1 MLSHRAVWANCV
13 RGRTRGGR
21 WPRSS
26 QTKSPQLCHKNTN
39 PDVRWVSSGVDRR
52 QLHAT
57 QEEVPAQKPLPP
69 QAQVVIAGGGAI
81 GCSVAYHLAKFG
93 WTDVVLLEQ
102 GRLSCGTTWH
112 AAGCCA
118 MLVEGILREMF
129 EYSKQLYPT
138 LEAETGVNTGWQQ
151 TGSIYVARTE
161 DRMTAYRRHA
171 DAIRAMG
178 VECDL
183 VSPRDVSV
191 YHPLLRVD
199 DLKGA
204 LWVPGDGVATAADV
218 TQALAKGA
226 TMKGVQIHE
235 KVGVEKVLTSDGR
248 VSGVRT
254 NKGDI
259 RCDNFVNCTGQYD
272 LDGVYSHSCQIPML
286 SHRAVWANC
295 VRGRTRGGRWP
306 RSSQTKSPQLCHKN
320 TNPDVRW
327 VSSGV
332 DRRQLHATQEEV
344 PAQKPLPPQA
354 QVVIAGGGAIGCSVA
369 YHLAKF
375 GWTDVVLLEQGRL
388 SCGTTWHAAG
398 CCAML
403 VEGILREMFEYSK
416 QLYPTLEAET
426 NVNTGWQQ
434 TGSIYVARTED
445 RMTAYRRH
453 ADAIRAMGVECDL
466 VSPRDVSVYHPLL
479 RVDDLKGALWVPGD
493 GVATAADVTQ
503 ALAKG
508 ATMKG
513 VQIHEKVGVEKV
525 LTSDGRVSGVR
536 TNKGDI
542 RCDNFVNC
550 TGQWAWELGQQSSP
564 SVRVPLHSCEHFYII
579 TDPVAGANITTPVAQ
594 DPDGYNYLREWN
606 GGFICGGFE
615 PKPKPVFTDG
625 IPSPF
630 EFQLLEEDWDHFQP
644 VLEQILLRMPA
655 LKEVKVKKFL
665 NGPESFTPDLFPNM
679 GQAPEVPGYFVAAG
693 MNSGGIAS
701 AGGVGKVMAE
711 WIISGDP
718 PAGTWPVDI
727 RRFGEMHNNR
737 RYLRERVKEIL
748 PMPYA
753 QPYPKPEFQSARK
766 MRMSPLYTTL
776 EKAGAV
782 FGVKMGYERANWFSK
797 PESDDFMDVPS
808 GWQAGQGTFGKPPW
822 FDAVR
827 EEYLACQMN
836 YVCLFQWAWEL
847 GQQSSPSVRVP
858 LHSCEHFYI
867 ITDPVAG
874 ANITTPVAQ
883 DPDGYNYLRE
893 WNGGFICGGFEP
905 KPKPVFTDGIPSPFE
920 FQLLEEDWDH
930 FQPVLEQ
937 ILLRMPALK
946 EVKVKKFLNG
956 PESFTPDLFPNMG
969 QAPELPGYFVAAGMN
984 SGGIASAGG
993 VGKVM
998 AEWII
1003 SGDPPAGTWP
1013 VDIRRFGEMHNNRR
1027 YLRERV
1033 KEILPMPYAQPYPK
1047 PEFQSARKMRMS
1059 PLYTTL
1065 EKAGAVFGVKM
1076 GYERANWF
1084 SKPESDDFMD
1094 VPSGW
1099 QAGQGTF
1106 GKPPWFD
1113 AVREEYLACR
1123 QNVAVMDMSSFTK
1136 LEVRSAGDEVVT
1148 YLQRL
1153 CCNEVDVPVGTV
1165 LHTGMLNHYGGYEND
1180 CSLARLAENMYLI
1193 ISPSNQ
1199 MVRSWEWL
1207 HRHLPKEGTV
1217 QIRDIT
1223 PYYAAI
1229 NVLGPRS
1236 RELMAELTDTV
1247 TMSSQ
1252 YFPSFTCRELSIG
1265 FAPRIRA
1272 MSLSHSGELGWMLY
1286 VPQEYALHVYD
1297 HIMHKGRD
1305 FGIRNVGYY
1314 TIAHLRMERAFAFWG
1329 IDLDASVTPFECQRE
1344 HRVKFGKGVDFIGRS
1359 ALLKQKQEGVRQ
1371 KFVMFLLD
1379 NHDLENDLW
1388 PWGGEPIWEGG
1399 RVVGRTTSA
1408 GYGYTLKKQVCLGF
1422 VRNPDP
1428 QTGERQVITTNFITK
1443 SKFEIQIAGKKFSAA
1458 ARLFPPQM

>member
-1 MLSHRAVWANCV
+1 MLSHRAVWTNCV
-13 RGRTRGGR
+13 RGRASGGR
-21 WPRSS
+21 WPWSS
-26 QTKSPQLCHKNTN
+26 VKKSPQLCHRNTN
-39 PDVRWVSSGVDRR
+39 LDIRWVSSGVDRR
-52 QLHAT
+52 QLSST
-57 QEEVPAQKPLPP
+57 QEEPPVEKPLPS

-118 MLVEGILREMF
+118 MLVEGIVRTMF
-129 EYSKQLYPT
+129 EYSKQLYPK
-138 LEAETGVNTGWQQ
+138 LEAETGIDTGWQQ

-161 DRMTAYRRHA
+161 DRMIAYRRHA

-178 VECDL
+178 VECEL
-183 VSPRDVSV
+183 VSPRDISV

-204 LWVPGDGVATAADV
+204 LWVPGDGVATPADV

-226 TMKGVQIHE
+226 AMKGVQIHE
-235 KVGVEKVLTSDGR
+235 KVGVEKVLTVSGR
-248 VSGVRT
+248 VNAVRT

-259 RCDNFVNCTGQYD
+259 RCD
-272 LDGVYSHSCQIPML
+272 H
-286 SHRAVWANC
+286 
-295 VRGRTRGGRWP
+295 
-306 RSSQTKSPQLCHKN
+306 
-320 TNPDVRW
+320 
-327 VSSGV
+327 
-332 DRRQLHATQEEV
+332 
-344 PAQKPLPPQA
+344 
-354 QVVIAGGGAIGCSVA
+354 
-369 YHLAKF
+369 
-375 GWTDVVLLEQGRL
+375 
-388 SCGTTWHAAG
+388 
-398 CCAML
+398 
-403 VEGILREMFEYSK
+403 
-416 QLYPTLEAET
+416 
-426 NVNTGWQQ
+426 
-434 TGSIYVARTED
+434 
-445 RMTAYRRH
+445 
-453 ADAIRAMGVECDL
+453 
-466 VSPRDVSVYHPLL
+466 
-479 RVDDLKGALWVPGD
+479 
-493 GVATAADVTQ
+493 
-503 ALAKG
+503 
-508 ATMKG
+508 
-513 VQIHEKVGVEKV
+513 
-525 LTSDGRVSGVR
+525 
-536 TNKGDI
+536 
-542 RCDNFVNC
+542 FVNC

-579 TDPVAGANITTPVAQ
+579 TDPVAGANTATTPVAQ
-594 DPDGYNYLREWN
+594 DPDGYNYMREWN

-615 PKPKPVFTDG
+615 PTPKPVFTDG

-655 LKEVKVKKFL
+655 LKEVKV
-665 NGPESFTPDLFPNM
+665 
-679 GQAPEVPGYFVAAG
+679 Q
-693 MNSGGIAS
+693 
-701 AGGVGKVMAE
+701 
-711 WIISGDP
+711 
-718 PAGTWPVDI
+718 
-727 RRFGEMHNNR
+727 
-737 RYLRERVKEIL
+737 
-748 PMPYA
+748 
-753 QPYPKPEFQSARK
+753 
-766 MRMSPLYTTL
+766 
-776 EKAGAV
+776 
-782 FGVKMGYERANWFSK
+782 
-797 PESDDFMDVPS
+797 
-808 GWQAGQGTFGKPPW
+808 
-822 FDAVR
+822 
-827 EEYLACQMN
+827 
-836 YVCLFQWAWEL
+836 
-847 GQQSSPSVRVP
+847 
-858 LHSCEHFYI
+858 
-867 ITDPVAG
+867 
-874 ANITTPVAQ
+874 
-883 DPDGYNYLRE
+883 
-893 WNGGFICGGFEP
+893 
-905 KPKPVFTDGIPSPFE
+905 
-920 FQLLEEDWDH
+920 
-930 FQPVLEQ
+930 
-937 ILLRMPALK
+937 
-946 EVKVKKFLNG
+946 KFLNG

-1099 QAGQGTF
+1099 RAGEGTY
-1106 GKPPWFD
+1106 GKPPWFN
-1113 AVREEYLACR
+1113 AVQEEYMACR
-1123 QNVAVMDMSSFTK
+1123 QNVAIMDMSSFTK
-1136 LEVRSAGDEVVT
+1136 FEVRSSGDEVVT

-1180 CSLARLAENMYLI
+1180 CSLARLAENLYLI

-1236 RELMAELTDTV
+1236 RELMAELTDAV

-1344 HRVKFGKGVDFIGRS
+1344 HRVKFGKESEQDGVDFIGRS

-1379 NHDLENDLW
+1379 NHDLDNDLW

-1422 VRNPDP
+1422 VHNPDP
-1428 QTGERQVITTNFITK
+1428 QTGEHQIITNNFITK

-1458 ARLFPPQM
+1458 ARLFPPQI